1 MFANMSLKFKLI
13 GSFCIVAVVL
23 CVVGVVGYSGI
34 VDATRGLNSVGNVEM
49 PAVIAAAKMQQGQ
62 LGVRVA
68 CNAIMNP
75 QYPEAAK
82 KGYPAQVEGFWKDI
96 DDGIKDYQP
105 LERNAEE
112 EAMWKEFLTL
122 IETYR
127 SFYNR
132 FQPVALAYVEE
143 KNPAVAQTHL
153 NKMCEIAFGG
163 FAQAGGASM
172 KKLATLTEANTKM
185 AMDEMA
191 AANARAARSKAMS
204 LIFSIGGL
212 LAALGFGIFL
222 SLNISRRMSG
232 IAMSVAD
239 GAGNISA
246 ASTQVA
252 SSAQSVASGSQQQAA
267 SIEETSSSLEEL
279 AAMTKQNADNTK
291 TVAQLMNE
299 TKNLV
304 SKAANGTETMD
315 AAMREIKSASDQT
328 SKIIKTIDEI
338 AFQTNLLALNA
349 AVEAARA
356 GEAGKGF
363 AVVAEEVRNL
373 AMRAAEAAKNTGAL
387 IEENVNRVAGGVQ
400 IVEGLK
406 NALGEVTDA
415 SGKVASLVTEIAAA
429 SDEQSKGIEQI
440 NVAVTQM
447 NQVTQA
453 NAANAEESAS
463 ASEEMS
469 GQAESMSDL
478 VNQMMAVINGGNHDT
493 HAQVP
498 ARTMKIAAKPMSTLK
513 KPLAKLSAKPVVK
526 KISAPEKVIPLD
538 ENEEL
543 EKF

>member
-13 GSFCIVAVVL
+13 GSFCIVAVIL
-23 CVVGVVGYSGI
+23 GAVGVVGYSGI
-34 VDATRGLNSVGNVEM
+34 ANATNGLNNLGNVGL
-49 PAVIAAAKMQQGQ
+49 PCVIAAAKMQQGQ

-82 KGYPAQVEGFWKDI
+82 KSYAATVEGFWKDI
-96 DDGIKDYQP
+96 DEGAKAYEP
-105 LERNAEE
+105 LEKTAEE
-112 EAMWKEFLTL
+112 AALWKEFLSA
-122 IETYR
+122 IESYR
-127 SFYNR
+127 GYYNR
-132 FQPVALAYVEE
+132 FQPEALAYVATT
-143 KNPAVAQTHL
+143 NPATAQNHL

-163 FAQAGGASM
+163 FAAAGAQSM
-172 KKLATLTEANTKM
+172 NKLATLTDMNTKR
-185 AMDEMA
+185 AMEEMA
-191 AANARAARSKAMS
+191 ATNTSASRAKTMS
-204 LIFSIGGL
+204 WIFAVAGV
-212 LAALGFGIFL
+212 LAALAFGVFL
-222 SLNISRRMSG
+222 SLNISRRMSA
-232 IAMSVAD
+232 ITTSVAE
-239 GAGNISA
+239 GAANISA

-252 SSAQSVASGSQQQAA
+252 SAAQSVASGSQQQAA

-291 TVAQLMNE
+291 TVASLMND

-304 SKAANGTETMD
+304 SKAAQGTETMD

-338 AFQTNLLALNA
+338 SFQTNLLALNA

-406 NALGEVTDA
+406 TALTEVTTS

-429 SDEQSKGIEQI
+429 SEEQSRGIEQI

-447 NQVTQA
+447 NQVTQG

-469 GQAESMSDL
+469 GQAESMNEL
-478 VNQMMAVINGGNHDT
+478 VGQMQAVIDGGGKET
-493 HAQVP
+493 HTQP
-498 ARTMKIAAKPMSTLK
+498 APLRRPPTTALRAAPK
-513 KPLAKLSAKPVVK
+513 KPVPPAANKLKAH
-526 KISAPEKVIPLD
+526 PERVIPLND
-538 ENEEL
+538 GEISE
-543 EKF
+543 F